1 MLRNL
6 DSLCNICFVFQSIP
20 QFLPV
25 MRGTLSL
32 PAHRDPE
39 VLERLQPI
47 HLKNM
52 CNRMEVHLNAS
63 AAKVAGDQA
72 QITTKIKEVRRLSYW
87 QMAVILY
94 SLMTL
99 VENHYLAQIKRE
111 VFF

>member
-1 MLRNL
+1 MLCSLGN
-6 DSLCNICFVFQSIP
+6 LCNICFFFQSIP

-63 AAKVAGDQA
+63 ATKVAGDQA
-72 QITTKIKEVRRLSYW
+72 QITAKIKEVRNLIYW
-87 QMAVILY
+87 LLN
-94 SLMTL
+94 SLR
-99 VENHYLAQIKRE
+99 YLLM
-111 VFF
+111 FN